1 MTPPAVEG
9 KRGNVEEKKVL
20 SLLRGVTGE
29 DSSLHCRTIGNSLI
43 RGDALVGLLAI
54 EEVGHKFDDARNTCG
69 TANQDDF
76 MDVQFVNFGIA
87 EDLLDRVEST
97 TEEILAQLFETSTSE
112 GGVEVDT
119 SKRESISNDVWEAD
133 ERVRLARSQAVR
145 RRRTAR
151 GVEEISK

>member
-1 MTPPAVEG
+1 MRVVMTPPAVEG
-9 KRGNVEEKKVL
+9 KRDNVEEKVL

-29 DSSLHCRTIGNSLI
+29 DSSLHCSTIGNSLI
-43 RGDALVGLLAI
+43 RGDALVGLLAV

-76 MDVQFVNFGIA
+76 MDVRFVNFGIS

-97 TEEILAQLFETSTSE
+97 TEVTLAQLFETSTSE

-119 SKRESISNDVWEAD
+119 LKEGVDFNGCLGS
-133 ERVRLARSQAVR
+133 VRKGTLSALARSPE
-145 RRRTAR
+145 TTNST
-151 GVEEISK
+151 GV